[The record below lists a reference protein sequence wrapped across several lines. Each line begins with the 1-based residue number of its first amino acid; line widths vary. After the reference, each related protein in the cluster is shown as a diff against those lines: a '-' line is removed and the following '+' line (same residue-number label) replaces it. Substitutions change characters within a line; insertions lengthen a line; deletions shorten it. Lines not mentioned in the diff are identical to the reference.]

1 MKEQILLPA
10 EWEKQSAILIAWP
23 QQDSDWSEVY
33 EDVVAFYSELVYA
46 IWPVQKVI
54 ILAKETQKTQLQLF
68 PTDYFPQNV
77 IFFECPTN
85 DTWTRDYGAITL
97 IKNGLPLFLDFQYNA
112 WGLKFAADKDNQV
125 NTCLKNSGL
134 LKRSVKYRSY
144 LNFVLEG
151 GSIESDGNKTVMT
164 TSQCLLAPNRN
175 AGWTKEQLEVQL
187 LRVLGAEQILWLNHG
202 SLLGDDTDGHI
213 DTLARFCP
221 HNVIAYVKCEDPTDE
236 QYQELA
242 SMERDLKKFRN
253 IKGEPY
259 RLVSLPM
266 PDAIYKDGKR
276 LPATYANFLIM
287 NERVLCPTYN
297 QPANDQKAISIL
309 QSLFPDREVKGIN
322 SLVLITQ
329 GGSLHC
335 STMQFPESV
344 F

>member
-23 QQDSDWSEVY
+23 QKDSDWSEVF
-33 EDVVAFYSELVYA
+33 EEVVAFYSELVYA

-54 ILAKETQKTQLQLF
+54 ILAKDAHKTQLQLF

-77 IFFECPTN
+77 IFLECPTN

-97 IKNGLPLFLDFQYNA
+97 MKRGLPLFLDFQYNA

-125 NTCLKNSGL
+125 NTRLKNSGL
-134 LKRSVKYRSY
+134 LKRSVKYKSY

-175 AGWTKEQLEVQL
+175 AGWTNEQLEVQL

-202 SLLGDDTDGHI
+202 LLLGDDTDGHI

-221 HNVIAYVKCEDPTDE
+221 RNVIAYVKCEDPTDE
-236 QYQELA
+236 QYHELS
-242 SMERDLKKFRN
+242 SMEGDLKKFRN
-253 IKGEPY
+253 IDGEPY
-259 RLVSLPM
+259 RLVPLPM
-266 PDAIYKDGKR
+266 PDPIYEDGKR

-297 QPANDQKAISIL
+297 QPTNDQKTIAIL
-309 QSLFPDREVKGIN
+309 QSLFPDRDVKGVN
-322 SLVLITQ
+322 SRVLITQ

-335 STMQFPESV
+335 STMQFPDGV